1 MNEIRQLLAKK
12 VENLSPPDF
21 ESLALEIFQYQ
32 ARYNSL
38 YANYLQLLN
47 IQPKHITKVEDIPFL
62 PIQLFKNH
70 IIKTGEWTPQTIF
83 TSSGTT
89 EQITS
94 KHWVRDLDFY
104 LKNTQKGFE
113 YFFGNLSKYCI
124 IALLPSYLERSGSS
138 LVAMADFF
146 IKQSNYS
153 QSGFFLYD
161 TDELVR
167 VLKFVK
173 QNNIP
178 TLLLG
183 VTFALLDLAEQYPAD
198 LEGVMVMETGGMKGR
213 RHELI
218 RDEVHKILCE
228 AFHVKHI
235 YSEYGMTEL
244 FSQAYSLKNG
254 IFKSPP
260 TLRAYSRQVNDPIA
274 PEMIGKTAILNF
286 IDIANLDTISF
297 IATDDIGKIY
307 KDGSFEVLGRLDA
320 SDLRGCNLM
329 VQ

>member
-1 MNEIRQLLAKK
+1 MRQLLAKK

-260 TLRAYSRQVNDPIA
+260 TLHIYGRQVNDPLA
-274 PEMIGKTAILNF
+274 PEVIGKTAILNF